1 MLMRFFLLCSSIVL
15 CYANEYSPVEILD
28 LDMYVGRWYE
38 VYQDKFD
45 MTFQGE
51 GKCAVADYTLE
62 KDKVSV
68 LNSQVDKYG
77 KVDQISGYAFYE
89 NGNSGGEL
97 SVKLEGVPKSA
108 PYWVVELGPIIDNE
122 YQYSIVSDDKRLSLF
137 VLARN
142 VTNFYS
148 DYDKQVQK
156 SLNNMGF
163 NKLLNKPIVMIQDN
177 CDYSKYDNYEIEG
190 SQCGTCGTGYQTC
203 CIGFAIDGYPCDC
216 HLQEGGSGQSGSN
229 CGDCGTAFS
238 ACCIGYAAD
247 GYPCE
252 CDVL

>member
-1 MLMRFFLLCSSIVL
+1 MFMRFFLLCSSIIL
-15 CYANEYSPVEILD
+15 CYANEYSPVKTLD

-38 VYQDKFD
+38 VYQNKFD
-45 MTFQGE
+45 MTFQGQ
-51 GKCAVADYTLE
+51 GKCAVADYTMI

-68 LNSQVDKYG
+68 LNSQINKTNE
-77 KVDQISGYAFYE
+77 VDQISGYAFYE

-97 SVKLEGVPKSA
+97 SVKLEGVPRPM
-108 PYWVVELGPIIDNE
+108 PYWVIELGPIIDNE

-177 CDYSKYDNYEIEG
+177 CDYSKFDSYEIKN

-203 CIGFAIDGYPCDC
+203 CIGFALDGYPCDC

-229 CGDCGTAFS
+229 CGDCGTAYS

-247 GYPCE
+247 GYPCQ